1 MKRRN
6 LMIGLGILATGSG
19 AATLSGAAL
28 SNTVSPTA
36 DFRINVEGGLV
47 VRAGSN
53 FPDSINSSETGVGT
67 DNAEYILSEDTT
79 DAAVFE
85 SLDDKTSVTAV
96 ADTEQNG
103 DLNIGLAFPFS
114 EIEGGSSAT
123 FNYPNLLEVENN
135 SNSPVDVAVAY
146 QDADNP
152 SIETPDDIDSHGF
165 ESVDPTYP
173 ISETGD
179 GDDQLSFDQVAN
191 MFQFD
196 SGGTAVSPAGADS
209 QSNSNQS
216 IPGSVSVDANG
227 GTTQLSLTVDVNS
240 NMAGIIDSYVS
251 NQNLT
256 TDGGNVPLVDAIW
269 VGEYS

>member
-146 QDADNP
+146 QNEDSS
-152 SIETPDDIDSHGF
+152 SISDTTDSGHGF
-165 ESVDPTYP
+165 ETGIGSPAV
-173 ISETGD
+173 SETGNGTD
-179 GDDQLSFDQVAN
+179 KLSFDQVAN

-196 SGGTAVSPAGADS
+196 SGGTAVSPAGDDS

-227 GTTQLSLTVDVNS
+227 GTTQLSLTVDVSS

-256 TDGGNVPLVDAIW
+256 TNGGNIPLVDAIW

>member
-1 MKRRN
+1 
-6 LMIGLGILATGSG
+6 MIGLGVVTIGSATTALTG
-19 AATLSGAAL
+19 ATL

-53 FPDSINSSETGVGT
+53 FPDTVGNTNSGIGT
-67 DNAEYILSEDTT
+67 DDAEYIYSSNPSTNT
-79 DAAVFE
+79 VFDE
-85 SLDDKTSVTAV
+85 LDDKTSVTAV
-96 ADTEQNG
+96 ADSKVNG
-103 DLNIGLAFPFS
+103 ALNVGLAFPYS

-123 FNYPNLLEVENN
+123 FDYPNLLEVENN

-173 ISETGD
+173 VSETGD

-216 IPGSVSVDANG
+216 TPGSVSVDANG
-227 GTTQLSLTVDVNS
+227 GTTQLSLTVDVSS

-251 NQNLT
+251 DQNLT

-269 VGEYS
+269 VGEYTN